1 LTIRR
6 ALSMTSPVNDIW
18 QGLLHLRHDVALGI
32 GMVLAVLVTLHV
44 LLRKREV
51 SSAVGWIGLV
61 WFAPILGA
69 IGYAILGVNRVR
81 RRARSLRPQDAGQ
94 DGRPD
99 RPPLKIDDELTQ
111 LDRAIGHITG
121 RQLRAGTTVQA
132 FHDGDAAYPPM
143 LAAIAAARHSIGMSS
158 YIFRND
164 EWGGRF
170 LAALSDARRRGVAV
184 RVLIDGIGGN
194 WLRSPAYHRLRHE
207 GVPAARFMHSPLPW
221 RMPFINLRN
230 HKKILVVDGTV
241 GFTGG
246 MNIGDENVMQT
257 HPKEPVQDMHFR
269 IQGPVVTQLVQA
281 FLDDWSFVTGED
293 ISGDDWLPEC
303 AKSEGPPAR
312 VMTAGPDQDIEKIEF
327 AVLQAIACARRS
339 VAVMTPYFLPDER
352 LLTALAVAAM
362 RGVAV
367 DIVIP
372 GKSNHRLVDW
382 GTRANVGPLLSEGV
396 RIWQCPPPF
405 RHSKLMVVDEE
416 WCLIGSSN
424 WDIRSFRLNFE
435 LNMEVYD
442 RDLAATLGDVMRQ
455 SRGKPLTE
463 ADIAAR
469 TVPVRLRDSAAR
481 LLLPY
486 L

>member
-1 LTIRR
+1 
-6 ALSMTSPVNDIW
+6 MTSPLNDLW
-18 QGLLHLRHDVALGI
+18 QGLLHLRHDVTLGI
-32 GMVLAVLVTLHV
+32 GMALAVLVTLHV

-69 IGYAILGVNRVR
+69 IGYAILGVNRVK
-81 RRARSLRPQDAGQ
+81 RRARLLRPQDDGQ
-94 DGRPD
+94 DARAD

-121 RQLRAGTTVQA
+121 RQLRAGTKVQA
-132 FHDGDAAYPPM
+132 FHNGDAAYPPM
-143 LAAIAAARHSIGMSS
+143 LAAIAAARRSIGMSS

-170 LAALSDARRRGVAV
+170 LAALGDAHRRGVAV
-184 RVLIDGIGGN
+184 RVLIDGIGGD

-230 HKKILVVDGTV
+230 HKKILVVDGLV

-293 ISGDDWLPEC
+293 ISGDDWLPQC

-339 VAVMTPYFLPDER
+339 VAAMTPYFLPDER

-372 GKSNHRLVDW
+372 GKSNHPLVDW
-382 GTRANVGPLLSEGV
+382 GTRANVGPLLAEGV

-405 RHSKLMVVDEE
+405 RHSKLMVVDDE

-442 RDLAATLGDVMRQ
+442 RDLAATLSDVMLK

-463 ADIAAR
+463 ADIGAR